1 MKVKVLYFAR
11 VAEITGGQDQEL
23 ELTPGATA
31 GEALAEVVRRYPALA
46 GPGFSPLLAVN
57 REHAEASR
65 ILTDGD
71 EVAIFPPV
79 SGG

>member
-1 MKVKVLYFAR
+1 MKVTVLYFAR
-11 VAEITGGQDQEL
+11 VAELTGCQDQQL

-31 GEALAEVVRRYPALA
+31 GEALAEVARRYPALDK
-46 GPGFSPLLAVN
+46 PGFSPLLAVN

-65 ILTDGD
+65 VLADGD

>member
-1 MKVKVLYFAR
+1 MKVTVLYFAR
-11 VAEITGGQDQEL
+11 VAELTGCQDQQL

-31 GEALAEVVRRYPALA
+31 GEALAEAARRHPSLNE
-46 GPGFSPLLAVN
+46 PGFSPLLAVN
-57 REHAEASR
+57 REHAAAHR
-65 ILTDGD
+65 VLADGD